1 MQPEVISFFHA
12 PTYTVTHL
20 VKDPNSSHCVI
31 IDSALDF
38 DQTSGRTDTKAA
50 DEIIAYARDQELV
63 VDWILETHV
72 HADHFS
78 AAPYLQ
84 KALGGK
90 IGIGNQVPAVQD
102 VFSKVYNFGDD
113 FFADGSDFGIL
124 LGDGQ
129 TIQAGG
135 MTVSVLHTP
144 GHTPACVTYLIGD
157 AAFVGDTLFM
167 PDSGTA
173 RTDFPGADAATLYK
187 SIKIILSLPDE
198 TRVFTCHD
206 YAPGGRDYAWE
217 SNVQEENQSNVHIK
231 AVVSEDDFVQM
242 RTDQD
247 ATLEMPILMLPS
259 VQVNIRAGHMPK
271 PEGNGIA
278 YLKVP
283 INHF

>member
-1 MQPEVISFFHA
+1 MQPEVTSFFHA

-20 VKDPNSSHCVI
+20 VKDPDSSHCVI
-31 IDSALDF
+31 IDSVLDF
-38 DQTSGRTDTKAA
+38 DQKSGRTDTKAA
-50 DEIIAYARDQELV
+50 DEIIAYARDQDLV

-84 KALGGK
+84 EAVGGN
-90 IGIGNQVPAVQD
+90 IGIGNQVPVVQD

-129 TIQAGG
+129 TIEAGG
-135 MTVSVLHTP
+135 MPVSVFHTP

-173 RTDFPGADAATLYK
+173 RTDFPGGDAATLYR

-198 TRVFTCHD
+198 TRIFTCHD
-206 YAPGGRDYAWE
+206 YAPGDRDYAWE

-231 AVVSEDDFVQM
+231 AVVSEDDFIQM
-242 RTDQD
+242 RTDRD